1 MKIAIGADHAGYH
14 LKQDILESI
23 RSLGYDCDDFGT
35 HSADAVDYPDI
46 AVSVARAVAAGKY
59 DRGILICGTGVG
71 MGITANKI
79 RGIRA
84 AVCNDTFTAH
94 ETRAH
99 NDANVLCMGGRV
111 IGSGL
116 ARDIVK
122 TWLETQF
129 SQGERHTR
137 RVGKMTA
144 LDEER

>member
-1 MKIAIGADHAGYH
+1 MW
-14 LKQDILESI
+14 
-23 RSLGYDCDDFGT
+23 
-35 HSADAVDYPDI
+35 
-46 AVSVARAVAAGKY
+46 AGKY
-59 DRGILICGTGVG
+59 
-71 MGITANKI
+71 ITAKREGPWEYVSRS